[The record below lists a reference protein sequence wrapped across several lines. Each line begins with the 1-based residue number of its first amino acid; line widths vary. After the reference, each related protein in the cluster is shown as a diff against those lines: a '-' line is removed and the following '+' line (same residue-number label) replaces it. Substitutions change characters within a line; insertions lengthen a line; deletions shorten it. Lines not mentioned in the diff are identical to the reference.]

1 MIRKSATGVIVA
13 LAVIWGGGTWYTGT
27 QIQPG
32 VEKFIKDFN
41 DAKKKG
47 EHAYDMTLSYQNFD
61 KGFFNS
67 RFQMQMTFDNG
78 APDLNIKPGQKVV
91 FDVDVEHGPL
101 PITMLM
107 HGNVIPALAAAK
119 VNLVNNELT
128 QPLFIAAKNKS
139 PVEATLRFAFGGSF
153 STTLDVAPAEYG
165 KFSFGEG
172 QFTFN
177 GDGSSLSNLDIE
189 GKVEDIVLQLSPMN
203 KVTAKSFTIDS
214 LARLEEKKFP
224 VGESE
229 SKFNQINIINHG
241 EDVAQIDAFVAKT
254 RLDRVKDK
262 DYINVNLTYELDKL
276 TKGNQQLGSGEWS
289 LIAESIDPSAV
300 RQFIIQYNIAMQKQ
314 LAAHPELAKAFFQV
328 VSMATTAGFT
338 TDSIARWP
346 LFLPVL
352 LLCSAFIGGC
362 AGSTGGGLKVIRIL
376 LLFKQGNRE
385 LKRLVHPNAVYSIK
399 LGNRAL
405 PERILEAVWGF
416 FSAYALVFI
425 VSMLAIIATGVDD
438 FSAFASVVATLNNLG
453 PGLGVVADNF
463 TSMNPVAKW
472 ILIANMLFGR
482 LEVFTLLVLFTPTF
496 WRE

>member
-1 MIRKSATGVIVA
+1 MIRKSATGAIVA

-32 VEKFIKDFN
+32 VEKFIKGFN

-47 EHAYDMTLSYQNFD
+47 EHAYDMTLSYKNFD

-78 APDLNIKPGQKVV
+78 APDLNIKPGQKIV

-139 PVEATLRFAFGGSF
+139 PVEATLRFAFGGPF

-177 GDGSSLSNLDIE
+177 GDDSSLSNLDIE
-189 GKVEDIVLQLSPMN
+189 GKVEDIVLQFSPMN

-214 LARLEEKKFP
+214 LTRLEEKKFP

-229 SKFNQINIINHG
+229 SKFNQVNIINQG
-241 EDVAQIDAFVAKT
+241 EVVAQIDAFVAKT

-314 LAAHPELAKAFFQV
+314 LAALFKEYLPLLQKSEPTIKQPVRWKNALGELNANL
-328 VSMATTAGFT
+328 
-338 TDSIARWP
+338 DISIADPAKSSSSTNKDIKSLNFDMKLP
-346 LFLPVL
+346 L
-352 LLCSAFIGGC
+352 
-362 AGSTGGGLKVIRIL
+362 
-376 LLFKQGNRE
+376 N
-385 LKRLVHPNAVYSIK
+385 
-399 LGNRAL
+399 
-405 PERILEAVWGF
+405 
-416 FSAYALVFI
+416 
-425 VSMLAIIATGVDD
+425 
-438 FSAFASVVATLNNLG
+438 VATETAKQLNLSEGMDAEKAQKRADKQISGMMTLG
-453 PGLGVVADNF
+453 LMLQLITIDNNTASLQLRYTPGKVVFNGQEMSEEEFMSRA
-463 TSMNPVAKW
+463 
-472 ILIANMLFGR
+472 GR
-482 LEVFTLLVLFTPTF
+482 FVH
-496 WRE
+496 

>member
-1 MIRKSATGVIVA
+1 M
-13 LAVIWGGGTWYTGT
+13 
-27 QIQPG
+27 
-32 VEKFIKDFN
+32 
-41 DAKKKG
+41 
-47 EHAYDMTLSYQNFD
+47 
-61 KGFFNS
+61 
-67 RFQMQMTFDNG
+67 
-78 APDLNIKPGQKVV
+78 
-91 FDVDVEHGPL
+91 
-101 PITMLM
+101 
-107 HGNVIPALAAAK
+107 
-119 VNLVNNELT
+119 
-128 QPLFIAAKNKS
+128 
-139 PVEATLRFAFGGSF
+139 RFAFGGSF

-314 LAAHPELAKAFFQV
+314 LAAHPELANDEVALQEV
-328 VSMATTAGFT
+328 NAA
-338 TDSIARWP
+338 
-346 LFLPVL
+346 
-352 LLCSAFIGGC
+352 
-362 AGSTGGGLKVIRIL
+362 
-376 LLFKQGNRE
+376 LFKE
-385 LKRLVHPNAVYSIK
+385 YLP
-399 LGNRAL
+399 LGDA
-405 PERILEAVWGF
+405 A
-416 FSAYALVFI
+416 
-425 VSMLAIIATGVDD
+425 
-438 FSAFASVVATLNNLG
+438 NL
-453 PGLGVVADNF
+453 
-463 TSMNPVAKW
+463 
-472 ILIANMLFGR
+472 LI
-482 LEVFTLLVLFTPTF
+482 
-496 WRE
+496 

>member
-1 MIRKSATGVIVA
+1 
-13 LAVIWGGGTWYTGT
+13 
-27 QIQPG
+27 
-32 VEKFIKDFN
+32 
-41 DAKKKG
+41 
-47 EHAYDMTLSYQNFD
+47 MTLSYQNFD

-139 PVEATLRFAFGGSF
+139 PVEATLRFAFGSSF

-177 GDGSSLSNLDIE
+177 GDGSSLSNPDIE
-189 GKVEDIVLQLSPMN
+189 GKVEDIVLQLSPM
-203 KVTAKSFTIDS
+203 
-214 LARLEEKKFP
+214 
-224 VGESE
+224 
-229 SKFNQINIINHG
+229 KFNQINIINHG

-254 RLDRVKDK
+254 MLDRVKDK

-314 LAAHPELAKAFFQV
+314 LAAHPELANDEVALQEVNAALFKEYLPLLQKSEPTIKQPVKWKNALGELN
-328 VSMATTAGFT
+328 ANL
-338 TDSIARWP
+338 DISIADPAKSSSSTNKDIKSLNFDVKLP
-346 LFLPVL
+346 L
-352 LLCSAFIGGC
+352 
-362 AGSTGGGLKVIRIL
+362 
-376 LLFKQGNRE
+376 N
-385 LKRLVHPNAVYSIK
+385 
-399 LGNRAL
+399 
-405 PERILEAVWGF
+405 
-416 FSAYALVFI
+416 
-425 VSMLAIIATGVDD
+425 
-438 FSAFASVVATLNNLG
+438 VATETAKQLNLSEGMDAEKAQKQADKQISGMMTLG
-453 PGLGVVADNF
+453 QMFQLITIDNNTASLQLRYTPGKVVFNGQEMSEEEFMSRA
-463 TSMNPVAKW
+463 
-472 ILIANMLFGR
+472 GR
-482 LEVFTLLVLFTPTF
+482 FVH
-496 WRE
+496 